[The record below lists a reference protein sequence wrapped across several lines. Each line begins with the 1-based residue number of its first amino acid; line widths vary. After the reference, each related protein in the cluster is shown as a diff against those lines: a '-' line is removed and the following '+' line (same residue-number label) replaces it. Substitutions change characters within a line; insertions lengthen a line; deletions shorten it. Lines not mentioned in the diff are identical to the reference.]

1 MSKLY
6 EATKTEDKIKIYL
19 NGNENSFNPFKE
31 KVNGLQI
38 KGEKIN
44 RYPDDNYYDLKTAY
58 SKYINLKTSNLIVGN
73 GSDEVINLVIS
84 YFINKGEKLVTLE
97 PDFSMYDFYTTLNE
111 GEMRKFKLETSEK
124 IDIEKFITLI
134 NEENP
139 KIIIFSNPNNPT
151 GLVLKKEEIIKILE
165 ETKNIV
171 IVDEAYYEFYGDTVV
186 ELVEDYEN
194 LLVTRTLSKAWGMAS
209 LRVGFLIGNEKLIK
223 TLGNYK
229 VPYNV
234 NRISEKIAIEI
245 LEDIETMKSSV
256 KEIIKERE
264 FLYKELCE
272 LKTNNFIPLESK
284 GNYIYIETEKNDFIY
299 EKLKEK
305 GILIRNF
312 KNNSLRITIGERIE
326 NLEVIKILKEILS

>member
-6 EATKTEDKIKIYL
+6 EATKTENGIKIYL

-31 KVNGLQI
+31 KVNGIQI

-44 RYPDDNYYDLKTAY
+44 RYPDDNYRDLKTAY
-58 SKYINLKTSNLIVGN
+58 AKYINLKASNLIVGN

-84 YFINKGEKLVTLE
+84 YFINKGEKLITLE

-111 GEMRKFKLETSEK
+111 GEIKKFKLVGSK
-124 IDIEKFITLI
+124 GINIEEFITFI
-134 NEENP
+134 NKENP

-151 GLVLKKEEIIKILE
+151 GVVLKREDIIKILE

-171 IVDEAYYEFYGDTVV
+171 IIDEAYYEFYGDTVV
-186 ELVEDYEN
+186 ELVENYEN

-209 LRVGFLIGNEKLIK
+209 LRVGFLVSNEKLIK
-223 TLGNYK
+223 TLENHK

-234 NRISEKIAIEI
+234 NRISEEIAIKM
-245 LEDIETMKSSV
+245 LEDVEAMKNSV

-264 FLYKELCE
+264 FLYKELDK
-272 LKTNNFIPLESK
+272 LKTEDFIPLESK
-284 GNYIYIETEKNDFIY
+284 GNYICIKTKKNDFIY

-312 KNNSLRITIGERIE
+312 KNNSLRITIGKRVE
-326 NLEVIKILKEILS
+326 NLEVIKILKEVLS